1 MRHRHLPT
9 VMVIGLAGSVQ
20 TGRSAEP
27 AGQWPT
33 VRHDL
38 ARTGRSDGVCRIREP
53 AVRWRIPVSPVRSWV
68 ELTAGETTGPIA
80 LGDPA
85 PVNVDYWP
93 GATPD
98 WNRDQRRVDLK
109 GDGKTT
115 VVTERTNLRYGRFLP
130 GAKGLQKLH
139 FEDGM
144 SVKNRP
150 DGPKQPV
157 ARGMLYRYD
166 QGAETLV
173 WRTEPEQQAEIP
185 LCALGDMDGDGR
197 DDLAVSTWWRVMVFD
212 AATGAKKME
221 CRWHK
226 GRNYGHFQ
234 LANLDDDPYPECIVL
249 ADFMIHL
256 NVLDNDGKV
265 LSLAWRK
272 EVEFKLFGK
281 RKVLRI
287 ADEAVARRADGRKAI
302 VVNLFNDGGDRR
314 WHVTAFEP
322 MTGKTVADL
331 PDRYLH
337 GVTDLDGDG
346 CDELLLSSSAGPAIP
361 RVGPLFIG
369 RMTGEGVRCVAVPDE
384 GAWLKVTAPMRPD
397 RATCAAE
404 GRRTV
409 VVTDLDAD
417 GGREGWFVGQAEKTP
432 GQTVACVTWSDG
444 RAVRGSQRCLLPSG
458 AEIVALAVRRKT
470 EAHPAGLLLQIDGV
484 ACEGRTGRGATLQVD
499 HMSATLRSRRR
510 ATASSSA
517 PIVARLT
524 PDCPPTIVVPT
535 DLRDLVAF
543 QVPMGNASPPKMS
556 FRCPGMGQTADGAG
570 YRGVEAADVTGDGRL
585 DILAAEWTDEGQS
598 ALAARGADG
607 RRVWRRVFDRF
618 AAGPTMWNTSGI
630 LMWTTG
636 RFRAADRTDV
646 LVTLRRSVMH
656 TDETYLLDGR
666 SGEIVWHQDDAH
678 ARGWGGQ
685 PFAIGDCTGDG
696 LDDIVCQYPDVHFVA
711 SGRTGELIHWVSWPH
726 AQLGGWSAYGYPIL
740 VDPSGLGR
748 LAVLT
753 GNCRYTVALWS
764 LDGKLIWHTPFLD
777 GSTASPAVADFDGDG
792 RAELI
797 GPAYRGGLRCQDLA
811 TGTVDGSLPT
821 PNGQVSDVAA
831 ADVDADGRPD
841 AVFSTGSAVWAVAVK
856 DGKLQRLW
864 QCPLGSQGYAPIVA
878 DCDGDGTCEILVL
891 TQGGDLVCIGP
902 RS

>member
-1 MRHRHLPT
+1 MRHRCVLIA
-9 VMVIGLAGSVQ
+9 MIIGLAWSAR
-20 TGRSAEP
+20 TGWSAGP

-33 VRHDL
+33 ARQNP
-38 ARTGRSDGVCRIREP
+38 ARTGHSDGRCSIRQP
-53 AVRWRIPVSPVRSWV
+53 AVRWRVAVSPVRSWV
-68 ELTAGETTGPIA
+68 ALTAGAPTEPIA
-80 LGDPA
+80 LGDPT
-85 PVNVDYWP
+85 PVNADYWP
-93 GATPD
+93 AAAPD
-98 WNRDQRRVDLK
+98 WHGDQRRVDMA
-109 GDGKTT
+109 GDGKTA

-130 GAKGLQKLH
+130 GAKGLQKLY

-144 SVKNRP
+144 SLKNRP
-150 DGPKQPV
+150 NGPKRPL

-166 QGAETLV
+166 KGEETLV
-173 WRTEPEQQAEIP
+173 WQTEPEPQAEIP

-212 AATGAKKME
+212 VATGAKKME

-256 NVLDNDGKV
+256 NVLDNDGKA

-287 ADEAVARRADGRKAI
+287 ADEAVTRGPGGRKGI
-302 VVNLFNDGGDRR
+302 VVNLFNDGGDQR

-322 MTGKTVADL
+322 LTGKTVADL

-337 GVTDLDGDG
+337 GVVDLDGDG
-346 CDELLLSSSAGPAIP
+346 TDELLLSSSSGPAIP

-369 RMTGEGVRCVAVPDE
+369 QMTGEGVRCVHLSDE

-409 VVTDLDAD
+409 AVTDLDAD
-417 GGREGWFVGQAEKTP
+417 GTWEAWFVGRAAGMQ
-432 GQTVACVTWSDG
+432 GQTVSCVTWSKG
-444 RAVRGSQRCLLPSG
+444 VVGSGPQRCSLPEG
-458 AEIVALAVRRKT
+458 AIVDVLAVREKT
-470 EAHPAGLLLQIDGV
+470 GSRPAGLLLQIDD
-484 ACEGRTGRGATLQVD
+484 AAREGPAVQAATLRVD
-499 HMSATLRSRRR
+499 YASATLRSRRR
-510 ATASSSA
+510 AEAS
-517 PIVARLT
+517 PDVPVVARLS
-524 PDCPPTIVVPT
+524 PDRPPTIVVPT
-535 DLRDLVAF
+535 GLRDLVAF
-543 QVPMGNASPPKMS
+543 QVPKGNVAPPKML
-556 FRCPGMGQTADGAG
+556 FRCPGMAQTTDASGH
-570 YRGVEAADVTGDGRL
+570 RGVEAADVNGDGRL
-585 DILAAEWTDEGQS
+585 EILAAEWTDKGQS
-598 ALAARGADG
+598 ALAARDVAG
-607 RRVWRRVFDRF
+607 RCVWRRVFDRF

-636 RFRAADRTDV
+636 RFLAADRTDV

-666 SGEIVWHQDDAH
+666 TGKTVWHQDDAH

-696 LDDIVCQYPDVHFVA
+696 LDDVVCQYPDVHFVA

-740 VDPSGLGR
+740 IKPSGLDR

-764 LDGKLIWHTPFLD
+764 LAGKLIWHTPFLD
-777 GSTASPAVADFDGDG
+777 GSTACPAVADFDGDG
-792 RAELI
+792 QVELI
-797 GPAYRGGLRCQDLA
+797 APAYRGGLRLQDLA

-821 PNGQVSDVAA
+821 PNGQASDVAA
-831 ADVDADGRPD
+831 ADVDGDGRPD

-856 DGKLQRLW
+856 DGKLTRIW
-864 QCPLGSQGYAPIVA
+864 ECPLDSQGYAPIIA
-878 DCDGDGTCEILVL
+878 DCDGDGICEILVL
-891 TQGGDLVCIGP
+891 TRHGELVCIGP